1 MPADPVGELRTN
13 KPLELAGGW
22 TSNAEAAPIAP
33 QNTVNASPRRIIAPA
48 RASFRRRAVTE
59 TALLDGRRYTY
70 QSYGS
75 VMDLPGGRKG
85 YRADADA
92 VAKQPAEL
100 SSSAMEPRHDGSSR
114 SVHDRRDLLVT

>member
-48 RASFRRRAVTE
+48 RASFRRRAVTK
-59 TALLDGRRYTY
+59 TALLDGRRYTCR
-70 QSYGS
+70 SYGS

-92 VAKQPAEL
+92 VAKQAR
-100 SSSAMEPRHDGSSR
+100 SRCRPRWSR
-114 SVHDRRDLLVT
+114 DTTVPLGVFMIAAISL